1 MAIKILSL
9 QNPLTIH
16 KQSLKSSHK
25 YQLNPHA
32 ITTKSLNNYYE
43 KLLIKFF
50 NFKKH
55 KLTLAVLKLQK

>member
-32 ITTKSLNNYYE
+32 ITTKSLN
-43 KLLIKFF
+43 KLLQKTFNKIF

-55 KLTLAVLKLQK
+55 K